1 MSPRAAIRTLSLLS
15 VILGSGVSVTAAQL
29 KEAQV
34 TQVVKDVKLLPT
46 GAAARPATVNDEV
59 RVGTA
64 VRTGMES
71 RSELKFTDQ
80 TLARLGA
87 NTIFSFTEGTRN
99 LNLQD
104 GAMLLRV
111 PKGSG
116 GARINSSAVTAA
128 ITGTTV
134 MVETHAVTKK
144 NKNSYYKFIVLEG
157 TARLYLPGR
166 LGESTLVKGGQM
178 IIMRADS
185 KTIPSR
191 SMSMLGKSQRVRS

>member
-1 MSPRAAIRTLSLLS
+1 

-46 GAAARPATVNDEV
+46 SAAARPATVNDEV

-64 VRTGMES
+64 VRTGMDS

-104 GAMLLRV
+104 
-111 PKGSG
+111 
-116 GARINSSAVTAA
+116 
-128 ITGTTV
+128 
-134 MVETHAVTKK
+134 
-144 NKNSYYKFIVLEG
+144 
-157 TARLYLPGR
+157 
-166 LGESTLVKGGQM
+166 
-178 IIMRADS
+178 
-185 KTIPSR
+185 
-191 SMSMLGKSQRVRS
+191 

>member
-1 MSPRAAIRTLSLLS
+1 MAVSLRMTPRVAIRNLSCF
-15 VILGSGVSVTAAQL
+15 GVSLASAVSVAAAQL

-46 GAAARPATVNDEV
+46 GAAARPAAVSDEV
-59 RVGTA
+59 REGIA
-64 VRTGMES
+64 VRTGVDS

-87 NTIFSFTEGTRN
+87 YTLFSFNEGTRN

-111 PKGSG
+111 PKGAG
-116 GARINSSAVTAA
+116 GAKISSSAVTAA

-134 MVETHAVTKK
+134 LMEAHNGYWTWTGQ
-144 NKNSYYKFIVLEG
+144 I
-157 TARLYLPGR
+157 PGGR
-166 LGESTLVKGGQM
+166 NY
-178 IIMRADS
+178 
-185 KTIPSR
+185 
-191 SMSMLGKSQRVRS
+191 